1 MKILIIGG
9 TVFLGRYLVEAALKR
24 GHQVTLFNRGLHN
37 AELFPEVEKI
47 HGDRRANLD
56 ALRGR
61 RWDVVIDTCGYTP
74 GAVRAAA
81 RLLSDAVEHYTFIS
95 SISVYA
101 QFPLKGYD
109 ESEPVGTI
117 TDAQTAEAEGF
128 ETGDRATAVSYGER
142 YGPLKAR
149 CERAVEEAL
158 PGRAL
163 VIRPGLIVGPHDYSD
178 RFTYWPVRIAQGG
191 EVLAPG
197 SAARH
202 VRVIDVRD
210 LAEWN
215 IRLAEERRT
224 GIFNA
229 SGADS
234 LTMGQLLEDC
244 KAVSRS
250 DAALMWVNDEFLLAQ
265 GAGAWVELPL
275 WIPEE
280 HNGIFEARNDK
291 AIAAGLTFRPLA
303 DTIHD
308 TLEWAKARPADVEQ
322 RAGMKPEREREL
334 LRAWH
339 ESREPVSTK

>member
-9 TVFLGRYLVEAALKR
+9 TVFLGRYLVEAAQAR
-24 GHQVTLFNRGLHN
+24 GHEVTLFNRGMHSP
-37 AELFPEVEKI
+37 ELFPDVEKLR
-47 HGDRRANLD
+47 GNRNSNLD

-61 RWDVVIDTCGYTP
+61 RWDVAIDTCGYTP
-74 GAVRAAA
+74 RTVGASAQ
-81 RLLSDAVEHYTFIS
+81 LLADAVEHYTFIS
-95 SISVYA
+95 SISVCA
-101 QFPLKGYD
+101 EFPLSGHD

-117 TDAQTAEAEGF
+117 TDEQADEAESF
-128 ETGDRATAVSYGER
+128 DTGGRPTAVSYGEM

-149 CERAVEEAL
+149 CERAVEETL

-178 RFTYWPVRIAQGG
+178 RFTYWPYRVAQGG

-197 SAARH
+197 RPERH

-224 GIFNA
+224 GTFNA
-229 SGADS
+229 SGADGM
-234 LTMGQLLEDC
+234 TMGQLLNEC
-244 KAVSRS
+244 KATSAS
-250 DAALMWVNDEFLLAQ
+250 DAVFTWASEEFLLEQ
-265 GAGAWVELPL
+265 GVGAWGEMPL

-280 HNGIFEARNDK
+280 HNGIFAARNDK
-291 AIAAGLTFRPLA
+291 AIASGLTFRPLSE
-303 DTIHD
+303 TIRA
-308 TLEWAKARPADVEQ
+308 TLEWLDTRPADQEWK
-322 RAGMKPEREREL
+322 AGLKPEREREI

-339 ESREPVSTK
+339 NRLVTAASE